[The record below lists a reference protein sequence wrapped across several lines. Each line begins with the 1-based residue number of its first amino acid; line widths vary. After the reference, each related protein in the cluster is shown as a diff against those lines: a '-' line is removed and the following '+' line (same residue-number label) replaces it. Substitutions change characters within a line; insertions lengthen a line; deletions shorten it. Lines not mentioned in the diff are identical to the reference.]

1 MDELYAIALF
11 LFVLF
16 LLLGSG
22 VWVGLAL
29 MGVAWVGMELFTSR
43 PVGDTMITTI
53 WASSSSWTRKALI
66 YLRNRWSVAC
76 GAALACGGIVGS

>member
-43 PVGDTMITTI
+43 PVGDTMITTPSDRRGN
-53 WASSSSWTRKALI
+53 WQRSLHKSRAGQGWPGPR
-66 YLRNRWSVAC
+66 
-76 GAALACGGIVGS
+76 

>member
-1 MDELYAIALF
+1 MEQLAPIAIF

-29 MGVAWVGMELFTSR
+29 MGVAFVGMELFTSR
-43 PVGDTMITTI
+43 PPGDAMF
-53 WASSSSWTRKALI
+53 ASKMKPGTF
-66 YLRNRWSVAC
+66 
-76 GAALACGGIVGS
+76 